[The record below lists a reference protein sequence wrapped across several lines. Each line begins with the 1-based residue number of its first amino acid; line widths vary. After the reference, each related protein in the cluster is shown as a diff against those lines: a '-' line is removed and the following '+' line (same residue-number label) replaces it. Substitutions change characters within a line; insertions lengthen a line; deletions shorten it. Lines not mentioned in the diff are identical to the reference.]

1 MAANDEK
8 VDVLLLD
15 DERLVRLTIGTWLKA
30 THFRVTALGSPVEA
44 MEAVRHTKFQAI
56 ITDVMME
63 GVDGFMFRD
72 FVRTV
77 DKEVPVI
84 FLTSLVNDSDNTFMR
99 KVMGDY
105 NSYYVPKDSPREY
118 LVGKLEQVVRAYRA
132 ETGVGRLQE
141 GLERSMRLAQLVQN
155 SMLPTWAHVG
165 KEYFYGSLWK
175 PCSQV
180 SGDLFQWFP
189 ISDDACLF
197 VFGDISGH
205 GVAAALAMTAMQAY
219 LQRASSLS
227 DAEARDVRALAQN
240 IDRFLTANLKD
251 VAYMAGTVVYF
262 NAKERRL
269 RYLNAGG
276 VDLMCYS
283 RGKGERFE
291 LNPDK
296 RGCPP
301 LGLIP
306 DAVFRPED
314 VVDVIIPEDAIVLS
328 VSDGILDLTADE
340 AGEERIPS
348 DLAEEVSAE
357 LAHDRAGGAC
367 VFPHRLLSTMEK
379 LGYVH
384 AQDDIQVVAFGPN
397 LRHCDACGMEVAM
410 NPAAIDEA
418 AVKVGDFVRRSLP
431 DDDELSV
438 KAELLVGEHLMNVHD
453 HALDDYQ
460 RRHERSILR
469 ASVEGD
475 YLVLASWDRG
485 RAWDGPEDIRARSD
499 AKLET
504 QNDDMANH
512 GRGEA
517 IVRKLSV
524 RLSRQRIFDLNR
536 NVFYIPLKGGM
547 SSEER
552 GVEA

>member
-1 MAANDEK
+1 MAVEEDQVN
-8 VDVLLLD
+8 VLLLD
-15 DERLVRLTIGTWLKA
+15 DERLVRLTIGTWLKS
-30 THFRVTALGSPVEA
+30 THFHVTALGSPVEA
-44 MEAVRHTKFQAI
+44 MEAVRGTKFQAI
-56 ITDVMME
+56 VTDVMME

-72 FVRTV
+72 FVRTL
-77 DKEVPVI
+77 DKDVPII

-99 KVMGDY
+99 KVMRDY

-132 ETGVGRLQE
+132 ETGVSRLKE

-165 KEYFYGSLWK
+165 REYFYGSLWK
-175 PCSQV
+175 PCSEV

-189 ISDDACLF
+189 ITDDSCLF

-227 DAEARDVRALAQN
+227 DAEARDVRSLAQN
-240 IDRFLTANLKD
+240 IDRFLAANLKN

-262 NAKERRL
+262 NAKERLL

-283 RGKGERFE
+283 RTTGARFE
-291 LNPDK
+291 LNPER

-301 LGLIP
+301 MGLIP
-306 DAVFRPED
+306 DAAFRPED
-314 VVDVIIPEDAIVLS
+314 VVDVRIPEDALVLS
-328 VSDGILDLTADE
+328 VSDGIIDLTADE
-340 AGEERIPS
+340 QGEDRIPS
-348 DLAEEVSAE
+348 DLAQEVCAE
-357 LAHDRAGGAC
+357 LAHDRSGSSC
-367 VFPHRLLSTMEK
+367 VFPHRLLSAMEK

-397 LRHCDACGMEVAM
+397 MRHSDASAMEVAM

-418 AVKVGDFVRRSLP
+418 AVKVGDFVRGSLP
-431 DDDELSV
+431 DADELSV

-460 RRHERSILR
+460 RRHERSVLR
-469 ASVEGD
+469 VSVEGD

-499 AKLET
+499 ARLES

-524 RLSRQRIFDLNR
+524 RLSRQRVFDLNR
-536 NVFYIPLKGGM
+536 NVFYIPLKSGT
-547 SSEER
+547 S
-552 GVEA
+552 

>member
-1 MAANDEK
+1 MAVEDDE

-15 DERLVRLTIGTWLKA
+15 DERLVRLTIGTWLKP

-56 ITDVMME
+56 VTDVMME

-77 DKEVPVI
+77 DKDVPII

-99 KVMGDY
+99 KVMSDY

-132 ETGVGRLQE
+132 ETGVSRLKE
-141 GLERSMRLAQLVQN
+141 GQERSMRLAKLVQN
-155 SMLPTWAHVG
+155 AMMPTWAHVSPA
-165 KEYFYGSLWK
+165 YFYGSLWK
-175 PCSQV
+175 PCSEV

-189 ISDDACLF
+189 ISDEACLF

-227 DAEARDVRALAQN
+227 DTEARDVRALAQD

-283 RGKGERFE
+283 RTTGRRIP
-291 LNPDK
+291 LNPES

-301 LGLIP
+301 LGLVP
-306 DAVFRPED
+306 DAVFRQED
-314 VVDVIIPEDAIVLS
+314 VVDVLIPEAALVLS
-328 VSDGILDLTADE
+328 VSDGILDLTSDE
-340 AGEERIPS
+340 AGEDRIPS
-348 DLAEEVSAE
+348 ELADEICSE
-357 LAHDRAGGAC
+357 LAHDRTGGAC
-367 VFPHRLLSTMEK
+367 VFPHRLVSMFEK

-397 LRHCDACGMEVAM
+397 VMHAEEFGIEVAM
-410 NPAAIDEA
+410 NPVAIDEA
-418 AVKVGDFVRRSLP
+418 AVRLGEFVRAKIP
-431 DDDELSV
+431 DSEELSV

-460 RRHERSILR
+460 RRHERATLR
-469 ASVEGD
+469 ADLDGE
-475 YLVLASWDRG
+475 YLILSAWDRG

-499 AKLET
+499 AKLEN

-524 RLSRQRIFDLNR
+524 RLSRQRVFDLNR
-536 NVFYIPLKGGM
+536 NVFYIPLKSGT
-547 SSEER
+547 S
-552 GVEA
+552 